1 MLASFGVCLKPD
13 PALPFSEREVPG
25 VVRPSSSEV
34 CARKDADN
42 RIESIRTFFHRVV
55 IRRQGQMRAE
65 TIDDL
70 LALDGLEGL
79 LVVRGGHLVRE

>member
-1 MLASFGVCLKPD
+1 
-13 PALPFSEREVPG
+13 
-25 VVRPSSSEV
+25 
-34 CARKDADN
+34 
-42 RIESIRTFFHRVV
+42 
-55 IRRQGQMRAE
+55 MRAE